1 MEISEFNPH
10 QITIAETP
18 EVFFTVY
25 TESLIEKFKSGEI
38 GTDKGDFYSIET
50 IRSYSYFLDTWKAF
64 ELEKGIQYNFKQ
76 IYPVLIKEFTNFLQT
91 AGKSKNSISLILS
104 KLKAVLKFAF
114 LEGFCFWNGSGIKT
128 PTELTTKIY
137 LSIAEL
143 RKLRQ
148 TKVTES
154 QERVLDAFII
164 QCFTGLR
171 YETLQQFLEYPVA
184 FIKEYEGSSYID
196 ITSDKTGEQS
206 IIPIG
211 ETVREILNK
220 NHQKSLNFSEE
231 YTNRILKVIAKKSE
245 LTNLIAT
252 QITKGGQKVKQ
263 FTSKSNLITTH
274 TARRTFISLAKQ
286 SDISDREIQGVTGHK
301 TETQLNT
308 YNRTTNLEKVKG
320 ILGNKFFDTEI

>member
-10 QITIAETP
+10 QITNGDTP

-76 IYPVLIKEFTNFLQT
+76 IYPVLTKEFTNFLQT

-128 PTELTTKIY
+128 PTEITTKIY

-171 YETLQQFLEYPVA
+171 YETLQQFLECPVA

-196 ITSDKTGEQS
+196 ITADKTGEQS

-211 ETVREILNK
+211 ETVREILKK
-220 NHQKSLNFSEE
+220 NQQKSLNFSEE

-252 QITKGGQKVKQ
+252 QITKGGQKVKKI
-263 FTSKSNLITTH
+263 TPKSHLITTH